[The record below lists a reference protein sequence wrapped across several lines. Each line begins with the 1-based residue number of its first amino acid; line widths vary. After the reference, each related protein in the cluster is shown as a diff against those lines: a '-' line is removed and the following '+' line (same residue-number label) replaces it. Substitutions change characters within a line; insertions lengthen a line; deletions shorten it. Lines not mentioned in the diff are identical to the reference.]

1 MVVMVWVGLETGD
14 LEATA
19 VISGEPQERLKAE
32 MEFVVS
38 CVFGGGDLGW
48 GHCYNRG
55 RVYSLAA
62 ASLAV
67 GMYFSA
73 GVDRGSAGLS
83 SSEGTAADF

>member
-1 MVVMVWVGLETGD
+1 MVVVVWVGLETGD

-38 CVFGGGDLGW
+38 CVFSGGVLGW
-48 GHCYNRG
+48 GHCYD
-55 RVYSLAA
+55 SLLVGCLYIFRREWTE
-62 ASLAV
+62 AST
-67 GMYFSA
+67 
-73 GVDRGSAGLS
+73 GLS